1 MMPYPTAYPLEVGFQ
16 NAWEQIRAETR
27 KLRMPAKCGNC
38 PKRGACPVCAAVCV
52 TETGRFDGVPEYVC
66 AMTEATIDET
76 WKAYKEKHDEN

>member
-1 MMPYPTAYPLEVGFQ
+1 MRQLPQTGCL
-16 NAWEQIRAETR
+16 
-27 KLRMPAKCGNC
+27 
-38 PKRGACPVCAAVCV
+38 